1 MGTVRSFFAAL
12 IMILA
17 LAMPARA
24 EVEHLKRSVVRV
36 VIIYEDEFGTQK
48 LVSHGSGFAVT
59 PTTIVTNE
67 HVVRDYLKGKAAGQ
81 KMGVWVVPARGG
93 NVIQGAVKVADA
105 SYDLAVVTLLD
116 GTLPRATI
124 YGADITGDTDAAVLG
139 YPGNVDR
146 ALRRTADD
154 YIVPSAPEARKAQI
168 TSANTSK
175 APWNSERGVFVHDLA
190 TAPGDSGGALA
201 DLCGRVLGVNESG
214 TVNPLTPMNPEGT
227 VVGTSGANFGFA
239 ITTADLRQFLKDND
253 VAFAATTQPCISE
266 ADYAQ
271 KKLEMQVADR
281 DKAIATIEQK
291 ATSEAAAAR
300 RTDLW
305 TIVLDLALLAAAAFA
320 FVRYRAG
327 DRTQAVILAGVAFA
341 ALIGI
346 FLVQRPGTAK
356 ASERVLAD
364 DSTSRCTL
372 DPVASRIIFDTDDNN
387 VKTELKLAAG
397 QCVGKT
403 RSVYAR
409 YGNQL
414 RHVSLAPETES
425 LSVSAIDLESGRF
438 DYRSYLL
445 ERDAY
450 QKAVAGLAN
459 LPDPSCSAKGADKA
473 GQDTAAARLA
483 AIDPLLP
490 ATPTETIVWNC
501 KPNAPDPAKK
511 P

>member
-12 IMILA
+12 IMMIA
-17 LAMPARA
+17 FVVPARA

-48 LVSHGSGFAVT
+48 LISHGSGFAVT
-59 PTTIVTNE
+59 PTEIVTNE
-67 HVVRDYLKGKAAGQ
+67 HVIRDYLQGKAAGQ

-116 GTLPRATI
+116 GKLPRATL

-146 ALRRTADD
+146 ALGRTASD

-168 TSANTSK
+168 TSANTSN
-175 APWNSERGVFVHDLA
+175 APWNPARGVFVHDVA

-214 TVNPLTPMNPEGT
+214 TPT
-227 VVGTSGANFGFA
+227 GTSGANFGFA
-239 ITTADLRQFLKDND
+239 IATADLRQFLKDNN

-271 KKLEMQVADR
+271 KKLETQVADR

-300 RTDLW
+300 RSDLW
-305 TIVLDLALLAAAAFA
+305 TIVLGLALLAAAAFA

-327 DRTQAVILAGVAFA
+327 DRTQAIISAGVAF
-341 ALIGI
+341 
-346 FLVQRPGTAK
+346 VR
-356 ASERVLAD
+356 
-364 DSTSRCTL
+364 
-372 DPVASRIIFDTDDNN
+372 
-387 VKTELKLAAG
+387 
-397 QCVGKT
+397 
-403 RSVYAR
+403 
-409 YGNQL
+409 
-414 RHVSLAPETES
+414 
-425 LSVSAIDLESGRF
+425 
-438 DYRSYLL
+438 
-445 ERDAY
+445 
-450 QKAVAGLAN
+450 
-459 LPDPSCSAKGADKA
+459 
-473 GQDTAAARLA
+473 
-483 AIDPLLP
+483 
-490 ATPTETIVWNC
+490 
-501 KPNAPDPAKK
+501 
-511 P
+511 